1 MTMKLS
7 FSSIFD
13 ALKAATS
20 LDRTFKYVLCLLLLI
35 TPFNIGIHYLK
46 ANEVE
51 QARHELQ
58 VTVDQLLENET
69 PQ

>member
-20 LDRTFKYVLCLLLLI
+20 VDRTFKYVLCLLLLI
-35 TPFNIGIHYLK
+35 TPFNITIHYMK
-46 ANEVE
+46 AGELA
-51 QARHELQ
+51 QAKQELQ
-58 VTVDQLLENET
+58 VTVDQLLETET